1 MNNFEIIKNEKY
13 FYYDCKNENKKGIII
28 FVHGFSSSYFLHS
41 GFFIFN
47 DFNEYDY
54 FSMNFSGHEID
65 NLNKETKKKIKLNQY
80 DIYKYVDELVQM
92 VEKFNFK
99 NIILIGHSMGG
110 GISLLLNQRIPNRI
124 KKLILVSPINP
135 TIFLSTIGPK
145 YLFNTINNMNRK
157 IKEIEIDSKYLNN
170 QKFHNLIDEYLNYE
184 IERFLYMKR
193 KYLFLGT
200 RLLSIKLYQTLNNL
214 YIKINKPTLVIL
226 GENDKVI
233 PHKFFKKYLEKINNK
248 NIKIEVIQNSRHICF
263 VEQFDKYN
271 EIVWNFITNKNF

>member
-1 MNNFEIIKNEKY
+1 
-13 FYYDCKNENKKGIII
+13 
-28 FVHGFSSSYFLHS
+28 LHS

-47 DFNEYDY
+47 DFSEYDY

-65 NLNKETKKKIKLNQY
+65 NLNKETKKKVKMNQY

-92 VEKFNFK
+92 IEKFKFK

-110 GISLLLNQRIPNRI
+110 GISLLVNQRIPNRI
-124 KKLILVSPINP
+124 NKLILVSPINP

-145 YLFNTINNMNRK
+145 YLFNTINNMHHK

-170 QKFHNLIDEYLNYE
+170 QKFYSLIDEYLNYE

-214 YIKINKPTLVIL
+214 YMKINKPTLVIL

-233 PHKFFKKYLEKINNK
+233 PHKFFKKYLKKINNK
-248 NIKIEVIQNSRHICF
+248 NIEIEIIKNSKHICF

-271 EIVWNFITNKNF
+271 EIVWNFITNKNI

>member
-13 FYYDCKNENKKGIII
+13 FYYNCKNENKKGTII

-47 DFNEYDY
+47 DFDEYDY
-54 FSMNFSGHEID
+54 FAMNFSGHEID
-65 NLNKETKKKIKLNQY
+65 NLNKTNKKKTKLNQY
-80 DIYKYVDELVQM
+80 DIYKYVDELIQM
-92 VEKFNFK
+92 IEKFNFK

-110 GISLLLNQRIPNRI
+110 GISLLVNQRIPNRV
-124 KKLILVSPINP
+124 KKMILISPINP
-135 TIFLSTIGPK
+135 TIFLSTIGVK
-145 YLFNTINNMNRK
+145 YLFNTINNMTHK

-170 QKFHNLIDEYLNYE
+170 IKFNNLINEYLNYE

-193 KYLFLGT
+193 KYLFLGA

-214 YIKINKPTLVIL
+214 YLNVNKPTLVIL

-233 PHKFFKKYLEKINNK
+233 PYKHFQKYLKKINNK
-248 NIKIEVIQNSRHICF
+248 NISIQVIENSRHICF

-271 EIVWNFITNKNF
+271 NMVWDFIRNKNF